1 MLMYSSYTALPRL
14 FLPCMTLAREI
25 VNSSKKEPP
34 MRRKP
39 VGVLFI
45 CGLQGYARYESYALM
60 NCPNRRGA

>member
-1 MLMYSSYTALPRL
+1 MLPV
-14 FLPCMTLAREI
+14 PQ
-25 VNSSKKEPP
+25 VPDQKKETP